1 MVIPISQSVTH
12 LPGFSLFISTDMK
25 HSTFNLKTFNFPT
38 YWRSFKIASW
48 LGWQVESNWAD
59 PFLFAVYSIVKPLAG
74 AAILVVMYSVIT
86 GGDYDSPIFPYIYL
100 GNAFYIYVGQLMTGI
115 SWAVIDDREHYKTLK
130 YIYAAPIHFPTY
142 LMGRGVA
149 RFLIA
154 TISVVV
160 TIVFGVLFLRLRID
174 LAQVDWL
181 LFLSSIFIGVN
192 MLALMGLILAGA
204 MLLLVHHMWELG
216 GAVAGA
222 LYLFSGAI
230 FPLDVLPPFL
240 RPLGYLMPIT
250 YWLELLRRS
259 LVGSVAQAFPTLS
272 GLSNAQ
278 LMGILLALT
287 AAFAVLSV
295 ASFRWC
301 ERRAKE
307 LGVIDV
313 ITNY

>member
-1 MVIPISQSVTH
+1 MKPFPAQPSYDT
-12 LPGFSLFISTDMK
+12 LPL
-25 HSTFNLKTFNFPT
+25 
-38 YWRSFKIASW
+38 YWRSFRMASW
-48 LGWQVESNWAD
+48 LGWQIESNWTD
-59 PFLFAVYSIVKPLAG
+59 PFLFAVYSFVKPLAG
-74 AAILVVMYSVIT
+74 AAILVVMYGLIT
-86 GGDYDSPIFPYIYL
+86 KGNFDSPIFPYIYL

-142 LMGRGVA
+142 LLGRGVA

-154 TISVVV
+154 TISVAI
-160 TIVFGVLFLRLRID
+160 TILFGMVFLRLHID
-174 LAQVDWL
+174 PAGVNWP
-181 LFLSSIFIGVN
+181 LFLVTLFVGVI
-192 MLALMGLILAGA
+192 MLAFMGLILAGA

-240 RPLGYLMPIT
+240 RPIGYAMPIT
-250 YWLELLRRS
+250 YWLELLRRA

-272 GLSNAQ
+272 GLSNLQ

-301 ERRAKE
+301 ERRARE
-307 LGVIDV
+307 RGVIDV
-313 ITNY
+313 VTNY

>member
-1 MVIPISQSVTH
+1 MSNLQ
-12 LPGFSLFISTDMK
+12 L
-25 HSTFNLKTFNFPT
+25 STFNLKQK
-38 YWRSFKIASW
+38 WRSFRMASW
-48 LGWQVESNWAD
+48 LGWQIESNWAD

-74 AAILVVMYSVIT
+74 AAILVVMYTVIT
-86 GGDYDSPIFPYIYL
+86 NGDYESPIFPYIYL

-142 LMGRGVA
+142 LLGRGVA
-149 RFLIA
+149 RFLVA
-154 TISVVV
+154 TISVIV
-160 TIVFGVLFLRLRID
+160 TIAFGILFLRLRID
-174 LAQVDWL
+174 LAEVNWL
-181 LFLSSIFIGVN
+181 LFLVSIIIGVI

-240 RPLGYLMPIT
+240 RPIGFLMPIT

-272 GLSNAQ
+272 GLNNAQ
-278 LMGILLALT
+278 LMGILLGLT
-287 AAFAVLSV
+287 ALFALISLGI
-295 ASFRWC
+295 FRWC
-301 ERRAKE
+301 ENKAKE
-307 LGVIDV
+307 KGVIDV

>member
-1 MVIPISQSVTH
+1 MINFQ
-12 LPGFSLFISTDMK
+12 L
-25 HSTFNLKTFNFPT
+25 STFNLQQK
-38 YWRSFKIASW
+38 WRSFRMASW
-48 LGWQVESNWAD
+48 LGWQIESNWAD

-74 AAILVVMYSVIT
+74 AAILVVMYTVIT
-86 GGDYDSPIFPYIYL
+86 NGDYESPIFSYIYL

-142 LMGRGVA
+142 LLGRGVA

-154 TISVVV
+154 TISVIV
-160 TIVFGVLFLRLRID
+160 TIIFGVLFLRLHID
-174 LAQVDWL
+174 LAAVNWL
-181 LFLSSIFIGVN
+181 LFVASVIIGVI

-240 RPLGYLMPIT
+240 RPIGYLMPIT

-272 GLSNAQ
+272 GLNNAQ
-278 LMGILLALT
+278 LMGILLGLT
-287 AAFAVLSV
+287 ALFAL
-295 ASFRWC
+295 ASLGIFHWC
-301 ERRAKE
+301 ENKAKE
-307 LGVIDV
+307 KGVIDV